1 MKDEGPLFTT
11 SPKAAWSGFTCGKML
26 MGYASDPAIG
36 RFQKLIELKQRTT
49 LRGEVLFV
57 SRAAGIS
64 DERMCHMAVT

>member
-1 MKDEGPLFTT
+1 
-11 SPKAAWSGFTCGKML
+11 
-26 MGYASDPAIG
+26 MGYASVPAIG

-64 DERMCHMAVT
+64 DERRVI

>member
-1 MKDEGPLFTT
+1 
-11 SPKAAWSGFTCGKML
+11 
-26 MGYASDPAIG
+26 MGYASVPAIG

-64 DERMCHMAVT
+64 DERVCHMAICNVKGSLIAINIVPFK